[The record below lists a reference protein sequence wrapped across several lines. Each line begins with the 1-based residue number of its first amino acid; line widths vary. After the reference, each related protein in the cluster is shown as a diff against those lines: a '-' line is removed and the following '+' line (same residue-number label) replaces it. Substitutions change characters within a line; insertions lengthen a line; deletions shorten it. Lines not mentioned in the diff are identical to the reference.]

1 MQITNCSAI
10 HFIKLGKK
18 GEWERKC
25 IEDEGTLRLGF
36 GGSNHQDCLNGK
48 WDRVYQTYLQ
58 GENKKTPAVA
68 TGFVNQIKKFY
79 QADEKV
85 LWITF
90 WGDRMWWCFSKPQ
103 IKLLTDKSKIR
114 PVIGRW
120 HDTTVDGKTLLTTK
134 NLRGDL
140 LKTQGFRGTICDV
153 KIIDYVLKKI
163 NGQELEE
170 VKRTNEV
177 MLELQRRVATL
188 ITKLRWQDFE
198 VLIDLIFREA
208 GYNRTGD
215 VGKTQKTFDL
225 DLMSPVTGER
235 CMVQVKSQSN
245 LEEFEED
252 CKEFEAMKGYD
263 KFFYVV
269 HSPDESLKKVRGME
283 GRVKVMQATDLAQV
297 VIDSGLVRWLASKV
311 G

>member
-1 MQITNCSAI
+1 MEPIKCSAI
-10 HFIKLGKK
+10 HYIKLGRK

-25 IEDEGTLRLGF
+25 IEDEGTLQLGF
-36 GGSNHQDCLNGK
+36 GEANHQDCLNGK
-48 WDRVYQTYLQ
+48 WDRIYQTYLQ

-90 WGDRMWWCFSKPQ
+90 YGNKMWWSFSKPQ
-103 IKLLTDKSKIR
+103 ITLLTDKSKIR

-120 HDTTVDGKTLLTTK
+120 HDTTVDEKMILTTDS
-134 NLRGDL
+134 LRGDL

-153 KIIDYVLKKI
+153 KLKEYVLNKI
-163 NGQELEE
+163 NGKESKEIKAINDAMRELEN
-170 VKRTNEV
+170 K
-177 MLELQRRVATL
+177 VAVL
-188 ITKLRWQDFE
+188 ITMLRWQDFE
-198 VLIDLIFREA
+198 ILIDLIFRAA
-208 GYNRTGD
+208 GYNRTSD
-215 VGKTQKTFDL
+215 LGKTQKTFDL
-225 DLMSPVTGER
+225 DLISPVTGER
-235 CMVQVKSQSN
+235 CLVQVKSESN
-245 LEEFEED
+245 LQDFEED

-269 HSPDESLKKVRGME
+269 HSPDQSLEKAIRHQGKV
-283 GRVKVMQATDLAQV
+283 KILLATDLATV
-297 VIDSGLVRWLASKV
+297 VINSGLVKWLISKL

>member
-1 MQITNCSAI
+1 MNPITCSEI

-18 GEWERKC
+18 GEWESKC

-36 GGSNHQDCLNGK
+36 NEANHQDCLSGK
-48 WDRVYQTYLQ
+48 WDSIYQAFVQT
-58 GENKKTPAVA
+58 EKKTPGVA

-79 QADEKV
+79 EADEKV
-85 LWITF
+85 LWLTF
-90 WGDRMWWCFSKPQ
+90 YANKMWWCFSNPK
-103 IKLLTDKSKIR
+103 IALLKDKSKTR
-114 PVIGRW
+114 PVIGKW
-120 HDTTVDGKTLLTTK
+120 HDTQIDEKTPLAIDT
-134 NLRGDL
+134 LRGDL

-153 KIIDYVLKKI
+153 KIKDYVLNKI
-163 NGQELEE
+163 NGQEPPE
-170 VKRTNEV
+170 VKATNAA
-177 MLELQRRVATL
+177 MQELRSRVAIL

-198 VLIDLIFREA
+198 VLVDLIFRAA

-225 DLMSPVTGER
+225 DLISPVTGER
-235 CMVQVKSQSN
+235 CLVQVKSQSS
-245 LEEFEED
+245 LSEFEED

-269 HSPDESLKKVRGME
+269 HTHDESLKRSQKIE
-283 GRVKVMQATDLAQV
+283 SPVKVMLATDLAQV
-297 VIDSGLVRWLASKV
+297 VIDSGLVRWLVSKL